1 MRLVVKQFIYL
12 DDGLHKIFIDY
23 IHKIYND
30 RLEFY
35 GVQSADLN
43 RFSWSG
49 NKKVLIYGIRIYSD
63 VSGVKDPSS
72 VLIFTT
78 PSETQN
84 KVLFLDLFNETK
96 TPTFIKQYDIKNKLN
111 WIINNKLIS
120 TNIAPKIISG
130 SLGYIYDDFK
140 DIKVEYNNDLSFV
153 SGYTERWVKE
163 WVDAEYNATLKAESN
178 PTLVNYFPN
187 AFKKYFIDK
196 YHFEDMLKEINNDQ
210 FTDEFNQCL
219 FAYEHEKWFLC
230 ASGLGSCLEH
240 LMYIILNNYAKKGY
254 NTLNRFPKDPTA
266 KDYVSRFRQKPIG
279 IDSRQARAINLFFMA
294 RNSVDHYNS
303 GKTQRIFC
311 DLLLDGISDVYNDY
325 FGASMNAPLAP
336 TQK

>member
-1 MRLVVKQFIYL
+1 M
-12 DDGLHKIFIDY
+12 
-23 IHKIYND
+23 
-30 RLEFY
+30 
-35 GVQSADLN
+35 
-43 RFSWSG
+43 
-49 NKKVLIYGIRIYSD
+49 
-63 VSGVKDPSS
+63 
-72 VLIFTT
+72 
-78 PSETQN
+78 
-84 KVLFLDLFNETK
+84 
-96 TPTFIKQYDIKNKLN
+96 LN
-111 WIINNKLIS
+111 WIIDSGLIS
-120 TNIAPKIISG
+120 KSTAKNIVPG
-130 SLGYIYDDFK
+130 SLKMIFSVFD
-140 DIKVEYNNDLSFV
+140 DIKINYKDEPNFVSNLTEDWIRSWVDKEYNS
-153 SGYTERWVKE
+153 
-163 WVDAEYNATLKAESN
+163 TLAAEST
-178 PTLVNYFPN
+178 PTLVNYFPST
-187 AFKKYFIDK
+187 FKRYFIDK

-254 NTLNRFPKDPTA
+254 NILNRFPKDPTA
-266 KDYVSRFRQKPIG
+266 KDYVNRFRQKPIG

>member
-1 MRLVVKQFIYL
+1 MKKFQWL
-12 DDGLHKIFIDY
+12 DDGLHKMFLDY
-23 IHKIYND
+23 LHRIYTE
-30 RLEFY
+30 RLSFY
-35 GVQSADLN
+35 GIQSSDLN
-43 RFSWSG
+43 RFSWSE
-49 NKKVLIYGIRIYSD
+49 NKKVLIYGIKVYSD
-63 VSGVKDPSS
+63 FGPRTNPSGTLLFAIP
-72 VLIFTT
+72 TN
-78 PSETQN
+78 TQN
-84 KVLFLDLFNETK
+84 KVLFLDLFNETRN
-96 TPTFIKQYDIKNKLN
+96 PRFIKQYDDKNKLN
-111 WIINNKLIS
+111 WIIDSQLIS
-120 TNIAPKIISG
+120 KNIAESVIPG
-130 SLGYIYDDFK
+130 SLKMTFSVFA
-140 DIKVEYNNDLSFV
+140 DIKINDQDQPNFV
-153 SGYTERWVKE
+153 SGFTEDWIRS
-163 WVDAEYNATLKAESN
+163 WVDKEYNSTLTAESN
-178 PTLVNYFPN
+178 PTLVNYFPST
-187 AFKKYFIDK
+187 FKRYFIDK

-254 NTLNRFPKDPTA
+254 NILNRFPKDPTA
-266 KDYVSRFRQKPIG
+266 KDYINRFRQKPIG

>member
-1 MRLVVKQFIYL
+1 MKNFRWLDDNLHKQFIDYL
-12 DDGLHKIFIDY
+12 HQ
-23 IHKIYND
+23 IYNE
-30 RLEFY
+30 RLSFY
-35 GVQSADLN
+35 GIQNSDLN
-43 RFSWSG
+43 RFSWSE
-49 NKKVLIYGIRIYSD
+49 NKKVLICGIKVYSD
-63 VSGVKDPSS
+63 FGPHTDPSGT
-72 VLIFTT
+72 LIFAI
-78 PSETQN
+78 PGN
-84 KVLFLDLFNETK
+84 KLNKILFLDLFNETK
-96 TPTFIKQYDIKNKLN
+96 KPSFIRQYNNENKLN
-111 WIINNKLIS
+111 WIIDSQLIPKS
-120 TNIAPKIISG
+120 IAENMLPG
-130 SLGYIYDDFK
+130 SLTMTFSVFK
-140 DIKVEYNNDLSFV
+140 NIKVNFKGKPNFISDF
-153 SGYTERWVKE
+153 TEQWIKK
-163 WVDAEYNATLKAESN
+163 WVDKEYNATLIAERQST
-178 PTLVNYFPN
+178 PVNYFPST
-187 AFKKYFIDK
+187 FKRYFIDK

-240 LMYIILNNYAKKGY
+240 LMYIILNNYAQKGY
-254 NTLNRFPKDPTA
+254 DILNRFPKDPTA
-266 KDYVSRFRQKPIG
+266 KDYVNRFRRKPIG

>member
-1 MRLVVKQFIYL
+1 MKQFTYL
-12 DDGLHKIFIDY
+12 DDGLHRIFIDY
-23 IHKIYND
+23 MHKYYND

-35 GVQSADLN
+35 GIQGTDSN

-49 NKKVLIYGIRIYSD
+49 NKKVLIYGIRIYLD
-63 VSGVKDPSS
+63 VSGVKDPSNI
-72 VLIFTT
+72 LIFAT

-84 KVLFLDLFNETK
+84 KILFLDLAKETK
-96 TPTFIKQYDIKNKLN
+96 TSSFIKQYDKMGKLN
-111 WIINNKLIS
+111 WLINNKLVS
-120 TNIAPKIISG
+120 TDIVHNIIPG
-130 SLGYIYDDFK
+130 SLGYIYGDFK
-140 DIKVEYNNDLSFV
+140 DIKIKYNDEPSFV
-153 SGYTERWVKE
+153 SGYTERWTKE
-163 WVDAEYNATLKAESN
+163 WIDAEYNATLEVESN
-178 PTLVNYFPN
+178 PTPVNYFPN
-187 AFKKYFIDK
+187 TFKRYFIDK
-196 YHFEDMLKEINNDQ
+196 YHFEDMLKEINNEQ

-240 LMYIILNNYAKKGY
+240 LMYIILNNYAQKGY
-254 NTLNRFPKDPTA
+254 DILNRFPKDPTA
-266 KDYVSRFRQKPIG
+266 KDYVNRFRRKPIG

-325 FGASMNAPLAP
+325 FGNSMNAPI
-336 TQK
+336 KNE

>member
-1 MRLVVKQFIYL
+1 MKEFQWL
-12 DDGLHKIFIDY
+12 DDGLHKMFLDY
-23 IHKIYND
+23 LHRIYTE
-30 RLEFY
+30 RLSFY
-35 GVQSADLN
+35 GIQSSDLN
-43 RFSWSG
+43 RFSWSE
-49 NKKVLIYGIRIYSD
+49 NKKVLICGIKVYSD
-63 VSGVKDPSS
+63 FGPRTNPSGTLLFAIP
-72 VLIFTT
+72 TN
-78 PSETQN
+78 TQN
-84 KVLFLDLFNETK
+84 KVLFLDLFNETRN
-96 TPTFIKQYDIKNKLN
+96 PRFIKQYDDKNKLN
-111 WIINNKLIS
+111 WIIDSQLIS
-120 TNIAPKIISG
+120 KNIAESVIPG
-130 SLGYIYDDFK
+130 SLKMTFSVFA
-140 DIKVEYNNDLSFV
+140 DIKINYQDQPNFV
-153 SGYTERWVKE
+153 SGFTEDWIRS
-163 WVDAEYNATLKAESN
+163 WVDKEYNSTLTAESN
-178 PTLVNYFPN
+178 PTPVNYFPST
-187 AFKKYFIDK
+187 FKRYFIDK

-254 NTLNRFPKDPTA
+254 NILNRFPKDPTA
-266 KDYVSRFRQKPIG
+266 KDYINRFRQKPIG

>member
-1 MRLVVKQFIYL
+1 MKQLQWL
-12 DDGLHKIFIDY
+12 DDGLHKMFLDY
-23 IHKIYND
+23 LHRIYTE
-30 RLEFY
+30 RLSFY
-35 GVQSADLN
+35 GIQNSDLN
-43 RFSWSG
+43 RFSWSE
-49 NKKVLIYGIRIYSD
+49 NKKVLICGIKVYADIATQGEP
-63 VSGVKDPSS
+63 SGFLVFAVPTNT
-72 VLIFTT
+72 L
-78 PSETQN
+78 N
-84 KVLFLDLFNETK
+84 KVLFLNLFNETK
-96 TPTFIKQYDIKNKLN
+96 NPSFSRHYNEQEMLN
-111 WIINNKLIS
+111 WIIDSGLIS
-120 TNIAPKIISG
+120 KSTAKNIVPG
-130 SLGYIYDDFK
+130 SLKMIFSVFD
-140 DIKVEYNNDLSFV
+140 DIKINYKDEPNFVSNLTEDWIRSWVDKEYNS
-153 SGYTERWVKE
+153 
-163 WVDAEYNATLKAESN
+163 TLAAEST
-178 PTLVNYFPN
+178 PTLVNYFPST
-187 AFKKYFIDK
+187 FKRYFIDK

-254 NTLNRFPKDPTA
+254 NILNRFPKDPTA
-266 KDYVSRFRQKPIG
+266 KDYVNRFRQKPIG